1 MVTWRVAVVSLCGVG
16 FLKELHFLGMF
27 RDLYLTS
34 ATHNLTNDQLD
45 FEAYPVYA
53 YSYPCVLLLVLLI
66 TDLVFYKPTI
76 SLGILALIAYTA
88 LLTWGRSLLVI
99 QLSIFTA
106 AFSSTTDIAYFA
118 YAFAV
123 AEPEKFHK
131 VSGFSRIALLLG
143 RLLAYATGQMMVQVF
158 HTDYFVLNCLTLGF
172 VCLAFV
178 VSMLLPSASLS
189 TFQQVIERELQ
200 SPSNGMFQTQNLAH
214 RGSHGNLS
222 IQNSH
227 IQGETTHAKRAGNS
241 VIKTYDIPGS
251 SIDSSVLPYATGPTF
266 YDIDTSSLGFSYND
280 MMSECSDMSS
290 LDRTRLEESQ
300 QLEDKDKENLKEKF
314 MLSVNSFRET
324 YTDMSVILWSVFWIL
339 ATIVDFQVGASVHL
353 LGKEHEARNATDASV
368 ESIYLLIAIFCVL
381 LTSFLTVNWPSFE
394 TFFLGGTSLVQS
406 LLVALIAVLNNVWM
420 RRSLYIA
427 CRVLYQMTITI
438 AMYRVATFIS
448 GKRFAFVFG
457 INMMASSII
466 ILIFTCAAAIN
477 RDTTFTALS
486 QFAIYSG
493 IIGFFGLVM
502 ICRSVYGVILQ
513 RRCGTTNQT
522 RDDLDTLVR
531 D

>member
-1 MVTWRVAVVSLCGVG
+1 MVTWKVAVVSLCGVG

-27 RDLYLTS
+27 RDSYLTS
-34 ATHNLTNDQLD
+34 ATFNLTQDQLE

-53 YSYPCVLLLVLLI
+53 YSFPCVLVLVLLI

-106 AFSSTTDIAYFA
+106 AFSSTTDIAYFG

-131 VSGFSRIALLLG
+131 VAGFSRIALLLG
-143 RLLAYATGQMMVQVF
+143 RLLAYAIGQVLVQVF
-158 HTDYFVLNCLTLGF
+158 YTDYFVLNCLTLGF
-172 VCLAFV
+172 MCSAFV
-178 VSMLLPSASLS
+178 FSVFLPSASLS

-200 SPSNGMFQTQNLAH
+200 SPSHGMYQTQNLAPG
-214 RGSHGNLS
+214 GSHGNCS
-222 IQNSH
+222 IQNGH
-227 IQGETTHAKRAGNS
+227 LQGETTHAKRAGNS
-241 VIKTYDIPGS
+241 APKTYDLPGS
-251 SIDSSVLPYATGPTF
+251 SLDSSALPCTAGPTF
-266 YDIDTSSLGFSYND
+266 YDIDTSSLGFSYSD

-290 LDRTRLEESQ
+290 LDRTRIEESQ
-300 QLEDKDKENLKEKF
+300 QLEEKENLKEKF

-324 YTDMSVILWSVFWIL
+324 YTDVSVILWSVFWIL
-339 ATIVDFQVGASVHL
+339 ATIVDFHVGASVHL
-353 LGKEHEARNATDASV
+353 LAEEHQVRNSTDATV
-368 ESIYLLIAIFCVL
+368 ESVYLLIAILCVL
-381 LTSFLTVNWPSFE
+381 MTSFLTVNWSNFE

-406 LLVALIAVLNNVWM
+406 LLVALMAVLDNIWM
-420 RRSLYIA
+420 RHSLYIA
-427 CRVLYQMTITI
+427 FRVLYQMTITI
-438 AMYRVATFIS
+438 AMYRVASFVT

-457 INMMASSII
+457 INMMVSGVI

-493 IIGFFGLVM
+493 VIGFFGLGM
-502 ICRSVYGVILQ
+502 ICRSIYGVILH
-513 RRCGTTNQT
+513 RRCGSSNQT
-522 RDDLDTLVR
+522 RDDLDTLVT